1 MADNNWDLDD
11 LLDFH
16 FDNGVPEKN
25 DEFSVIDE
33 LKAMSGSDEAGTD
46 TPAGRSGRNEDIG
59 DHDRVK
65 RYERVKEEPSDGG
78 QSFDALLK
86 SYRSKRHSDAASKAA
101 PEAPEA
107 IPETPK
113 AKPAVSDEPPV
124 IEEAIP
130 KYDYSSYY
138 KDRETFAQYNKEY
151 EEYESPLRAPV
162 EEPDEPVIHHG
173 AKEIEA
179 IKHASQEAID
189 RYRSNYTKKKKKEQR
204 AAARQA
210 GKFDRILSIVYLIA
224 FAVFIASMTIMNVL
238 PVFMAAI
245 LYGVLALV
253 SFLIL
258 RKTRKDDG
266 KRWSRNLARAVAV
279 LLIVFYGVGTVYS
292 LGTLSFLSGTSV
304 DNDSA
309 VSDITRRPFNFII
322 TGIDVDGKIDEEG
335 RSDVNM
341 VVTVNPT
348 THQILMTSIPRD
360 YEVYMPD
367 YDNAMDKLTHTG
379 FYGVKTTIG
388 AEEQLFDIDV
398 NYYVKVN
405 FTTVE
410 RFIDAVGGVDVESEY
425 EFTPVKLK
433 DWTVQKGMN
442 HMNGKQALA
451 FARERKAFP
460 SGDNQRIKN
469 QQLVFEALIKKATSS
484 RTMILNYN
492 NVLSSLKDYVE
503 MSFSSREVRRLVKMQ
518 LALNPEWKIFKNTV
532 IGGDGML
539 PTYSTGGEYAYV
551 MTQDAESIENAKTLI
566 NAVLDGQDLQT
577 GDDGI
582 VTVAA
587 GE

>member
-1 MADNNWDLDD
+1 MR
-11 LLDFH
+11 
-16 FDNGVPEKN
+16 
-25 DEFSVIDE
+25 SV
-33 LKAMSGSDEAGTD
+33 
-46 TPAGRSGRNEDIG
+46 
-59 DHDRVK
+59 
-65 RYERVKEEPSDGG
+65 
-78 QSFDALLK
+78 
-86 SYRSKRHSDAASKAA
+86 SKK
-101 PEAPEA
+101 
-107 IPETPK
+107 
-113 AKPAVSDEPPV
+113 
-124 IEEAIP
+124 
-130 KYDYSSYY
+130 
-138 KDRETFAQYNKEY
+138 
-151 EEYESPLRAPV
+151 
-162 EEPDEPVIHHG
+162 
-173 AKEIEA
+173 
-179 IKHASQEAID
+179 
-189 RYRSNYTKKKKKEQR
+189 
-204 AAARQA
+204 A
-210 GKFDRILSIVYLIA
+210 GKFDRTLSLVYVAA
-224 FAVFIASMTIMNVL
+224 FAIFIASMTIMNVL
-238 PVFMAAI
+238 PLYMAAI
-245 LYGVLALV
+245 LYGLLALV
-253 SFLIL
+253 SLLIL
-258 RKTRKDDG
+258 KKTRGRGG
-266 KRWSRNLARAVAV
+266 KRWSRNLARIAAV
-279 LLIVFYGVGTVYS
+279 LLIVFYGVGTAYS
-292 LGTLSFLSGTSV
+292 LGTLSFLSGSSV

-309 VSDITRRPFNFII
+309 VSDITRKPFNFVI
-322 TGIDVDGKIDEEG
+322 TGIDVDGEIDAEG

-341 VVTVNPT
+341 VVTVNPL

-379 FYGVKTTIG
+379 FYGVQTTIG
-388 AEEQLFDIDV
+388 AEEQLFDTTV

-484 RTMILNYN
+484 RTMLLNYN
-492 NVLSSLKDYVE
+492 NVLSSLKNYFE

-518 LALNPEWKIFKNTV
+518 LALNPDWKIFKNTV

-551 MTQDAESIENAKTLI
+551 MTQDTESIENAKTLI
-566 NAVLDGQDLQT
+566 NAVLEGQDLQT

-582 VTVAA
+582 VTVAP